1 MKTEMVLPVC
11 HGKAPAV
18 SPHYHVIG
26 ALSAQVIFRI
36 CVYMWVSTI
45 IVCYIIAVSLGHV
58 PAFLPMISDC
68 AVAAPERYI
77 FRLGFISGAN
87 WLFASSLLYYLYFRA
102 HSSNS
107 SNDNGCGGDDDDE
120 KNNSVDDSATD
131 QPRGPGAAR
140 HGLHWRVHFRIPPIA
155 SLVLAFLAT
164 ISVAI
169 VGAVNEMENRALHSF
184 AAMSFFTLLQL
195 YVGPSPPPLRIY
207 QPIDMTDTVLVGVSA
222 GVERQ
227 ETRCFLNRR
236 CPSYFETYTLR
247 SIIAHEQHAQT
258 LTNDA
263 LFRMHHCALHATF
276 TLSLVA
282 LHHLHYRNH
291 RRVIACVNHA
301 GGQRYFERTNH
312 AAT

>member
-1 MKTEMVLPVC
+1 M
-11 HGKAPAV
+11 
-18 SPHYHVIG
+18 
-26 ALSAQVIFRI
+26 
-36 CVYMWVSTI
+36 
-45 IVCYIIAVSLGHV
+45 
-58 PAFLPMISDC
+58 
-68 AVAAPERYI
+68 
-77 FRLGFISGAN
+77 
-87 WLFASSLLYYLYFRA
+87 
-102 HSSNS
+102 
-107 SNDNGCGGDDDDE
+107 
-120 KNNSVDDSATD
+120 DDSATD
-131 QPRGPGAAR
+131 HPRGPGAAR

-222 GVERQ
+222 GVERP

-236 CPSYFETYTLR
+236 CPSFFETYTLR
-247 SIIAHEQHAQT
+247 SIIAYEQHAQT